1 MCRSISTKIMQKIIN
16 VIAIASGV
24 GVLAIVG
31 TGGYLYLNKDALIEK
46 AKGQILE
53 QVTGGLGGIIGNSV
67 PDSTGPALAPG
78 ISLPDSP
85 L

>member
-1 MCRSISTKIMQKIIN
+1 MQKIIN
-16 VIAIASGV
+16 AIAIASGV

-31 TGGYLYLNKDALIEK
+31 AGGYLYLNKDALIEK

-53 QVTGGLGGIIGNSV
+53 QVTGGLGSV
-67 PDSTGPALAPG
+67 LGDSIPDVTGPAIP
-78 ISLPDSP
+78 SLPDSP